1 MSNKE
6 DKEWRPSVKGL
17 DLLFLD
23 GTLGSTKCMEAYERH
38 LNALDDL
45 ARAKYLFG
53 QHERLEI
60 IKKERKLHQI
70 EKELK
75 WNKHKQKIRCHSS
88 SVDNYF
94 ECEND

>member
-1 MSNKE
+1 MSKE
-6 DKEWRPSVKGL
+6 EQEWRPSVRGL
-17 DLLFLD
+17 DLLYLD
-23 GTLGSTKCMEAYERH
+23 GLLGSVKCKEAYNYH
-38 LNALDDL
+38 LNNLDDL

-60 IKKERKLHQI
+60 INKERKEHQI
-70 EKELK
+70 EKERIWKL
-75 WNKHKQKIRCHSS
+75 HKQKIKCHSS

>member
-1 MSNKE
+1 MSIKE

-17 DLLFLD
+17 DLLCLD
-23 GTLGSTKCMEAYERH
+23 GLLGSTKCMDAYNRH

-45 ARAKYLFG
+45 ARAKYLMG

-60 IKKERKLHQI
+60 IKKERKEHQI

-75 WNKHKQKIRCHSS
+75 WNKHKQKIRCCSS
-88 SVDNYF
+88 SVDRYF
-94 ECEND
+94 DNEVD

>member
-6 DKEWRPSVKGL
+6 EEWRPSVRGL

-23 GTLGSTKCMEAYERH
+23 GSLGSTKCMEAYHYH

-45 ARAKYLFG
+45 AREKYLFG
-53 QHERLEI
+53 QHERLEV
-60 IKKERKLHQI
+60 IKKERKLDQI
-70 EKELK
+70 EKERNWKL
-75 WNKHKQKIRCHSS
+75 HKQKIRSHSS

-94 ECEND
+94 DNEND

>member
-1 MSNKE
+1 MSKE
-6 DKEWRPSVKGL
+6 EEWRPSVKGL
-17 DLLFLD
+17 DLLYLD
-23 GTLGSTKCMEAYERH
+23 GCLWSNKCMEAYERH

-60 IKKERKLHQI
+60 IKKERKEHQI

-75 WNKHKQKIRCHSS
+75 WNKYKQKIRCHSS

-94 ECEND
+94 ESEND

>member
-1 MSNKE
+1 MSSKKE
-6 DKEWRPSVKGL
+6 EWRPSVRGL
-17 DLLFLD
+17 DLLYLD
-23 GTLGSTKCMEAYERH
+23 GSLGSMKCMEAYNYH

-60 IKKERKLHQI
+60 IKKERKEHQI
-70 EKELK
+70 EKERIWKL
-75 WNKHKQKIRCHSS
+75 HKQKIKCHSS

>member
-1 MSNKE
+1 MSSKE
-6 DKEWRPSVKGL
+6 EEWRPSVRGL
-17 DLLFLD
+17 DLLYLD
-23 GTLGSTKCMEAYERH
+23 GCLGSMKCMEAYNYH

-45 ARAKYLFG
+45 AKAKYLFG

-60 IKKERKLHQI
+60 IKKERKLHKI
-70 EKELK
+70 EKERI

-94 ECEND
+94 DNEND

>member
-1 MSNKE
+1 MSIKE
-6 DKEWRPSVKGL
+6 EEWRPSVKGL

-23 GTLGSTKCMEAYERH
+23 GLLGSTKCMDAYNRH

-45 ARAKYLFG
+45 ARAKYLMG
-53 QHERLEI
+53 QHERLDI

>member
-1 MSNKE
+1 MSSKE
-6 DKEWRPSVKGL
+6 EEWRPSVKGL
-17 DLLFLD
+17 DLLYLD
-23 GTLGSTKCMEAYERH
+23 GSLGSMKCMEAYERH

-53 QHERLEI
+53 QQERLEV

-70 EKELK
+70 EKERIWKLHSK
-75 WNKHKQKIRCHSS
+75 KIRSTS
-88 SVDNYF
+88 NVVDKYF

>member
-1 MSNKE
+1 MSIKE
-6 DKEWRPSVKGL
+6 EEWRPSVRGL
-17 DLLFLD
+17 DLLYLD
-23 GTLGSTKCMEAYERH
+23 GTLGSVKCMEAYNYH

-70 EKELK
+70 EKERIWKL
-75 WNKHKQKIRCHSS
+75 HKQKIRCHSS

>member
-1 MSNKE
+1 MSKE
-6 DKEWRPSVKGL
+6 EWRQSVRGL
-17 DLLFLD
+17 DLLYLD
-23 GTLGSTKCMEAYERH
+23 GTLGSMKCTEAYERH
-38 LNALDDL
+38 LNNLDDL
-45 ARAKYLFG
+45 AREKYLFG

-60 IKKERKLHQI
+60 IKKERKLDQI

-75 WNKHKQKIRCHSS
+75 WIKHKQKIKCHSS

>member
-1 MSNKE
+1 MSIKE
-6 DKEWRPSVKGL
+6 QEWRPSVRGL
-17 DLLFLD
+17 DLLYLD
-23 GTLGSTKCMEAYERH
+23 GSLGSVKCMEAYKYH

-45 ARAKYLFG
+45 AREKYLFG

-60 IKKERKLHQI
+60 IKKERKEHQI
-70 EKELK
+70 EKERIWKL
-75 WNKHKQKIRCHSS
+75 HKQKIRCHSS

>member
-1 MSNKE
+1 MSIKE
-6 DKEWRPSVKGL
+6 DKEWRPSVRGL

-23 GTLGSTKCMEAYERH
+23 GSLGSTKCMEAYERH

-60 IKKERKLHQI
+60 IKKERKLDQI

-75 WNKHKQKIRCHSS
+75 WIKHKQKIRCHSS

>member
-1 MSNKE
+1 MSKE
-6 DKEWRPSVKGL
+6 EEQEWRPSVRGL

-23 GTLGSTKCMEAYERH
+23 GSLGSTKCTEAYERH

-45 ARAKYLFG
+45 ARAKYLMG

-60 IKKERKLHQI
+60 IKKERKEHQI
-70 EKELK
+70 EKERIWKL
-75 WNKHKQKIRCHSS
+75 HKQKIRCHSS

>member
-1 MSNKE
+1 MSSKE
-6 DKEWRPSVKGL
+6 EEWRPSVKGL

-23 GTLGSTKCMEAYERH
+23 GSLGSTKCMEAYERH

-45 ARAKYLFG
+45 AKAKYLMG

-60 IKKERKLHQI
+60 IKKERKEHQI

>member
-1 MSNKE
+1 MSKE
-6 DKEWRPSVKGL
+6 EEWRPSVRGL

-23 GTLGSTKCMEAYERH
+23 GSLGSNKCMEAYERH

-70 EKELK
+70 EKERIWKL
-75 WNKHKQKIRCHSS
+75 HKQKIRSHSS

-94 ECEND
+94 DNEND

>member
-1 MSNKE
+1 MRKE
-6 DKEWRPSVKGL
+6 EEWRPSVRGL

-23 GTLGSTKCMEAYERH
+23 GCLGSTKCMEAYQYH

-60 IKKERKLHQI
+60 IKKERKEHKI
-70 EKELK
+70 EKERIWKL
-75 WNKHKQKIRCHSS
+75 HKQKIRCHSS

>member
-1 MSNKE
+1 MSIKE
-6 DKEWRPSVKGL
+6 EEWRPSVKGL

-23 GTLGSTKCMEAYERH
+23 GCLGSNKCMEAYNHH

-45 ARAKYLFG
+45 ARAKYLMG

-60 IKKERKLHQI
+60 IKKERKEHKI
-70 EKELK
+70 EKERIWKL
-75 WNKHKQKIRCHSS
+75 HKQKIKCHSS

>member
-1 MSNKE
+1 MSIKE
-6 DKEWRPSVKGL
+6 EEWRPSVRGL
-17 DLLFLD
+17 DLLYLD
-23 GTLGSTKCMEAYERH
+23 GLLGSVKCTEAYNYH
-38 LNALDDL
+38 LNNLDDL

-60 IKKERKLHQI
+60 IKKERKEHKI
-70 EKELK
+70 EKEK
-75 WNKHKQKIRCHSS
+75 NWIKHKQKIRCHSS

>member
-1 MSNKE
+1 MSIKE
-6 DKEWRPSVKGL
+6 EQEWRPSVRGL
-17 DLLFLD
+17 DLLYLD
-23 GTLGSTKCMEAYERH
+23 GTLGSVKCMEAYNYH
-38 LNALDDL
+38 LNNLDDL
-45 ARAKYLFG
+45 ARAKYLMG

>member
-1 MSNKE
+1 MSSKKE
-6 DKEWRPSVKGL
+6 EWRPSVRGL
-17 DLLFLD
+17 DLLYLD
-23 GTLGSTKCMEAYERH
+23 GLLGSVKCTEAYERH
-38 LNALDDL
+38 LNNLDDL

-53 QHERLEI
+53 QHERVEI

-75 WNKHKQKIRCHSS
+75 WKSHKQKIRSHSS

>member
-17 DLLFLD
+17 DLLCLD
-23 GTLGSTKCMEAYERH
+23 GLLGSTKCMDAYNRH

-45 ARAKYLFG
+45 ARAKYLMG

-60 IKKERKLHQI
+60 IKKERKEHQI

>member
-6 DKEWRPSVKGL
+6 EWRPSVRGL

-23 GTLGSTKCMEAYERH
+23 GCLGSNKCMEAYNRH

-45 ARAKYLFG
+45 AREKYLFG

-60 IKKERKLHQI
+60 IKKERKEHKI
-70 EKELK
+70 EKERIWKLHSK
-75 WNKHKQKIRCHSS
+75 KIRSTS
-88 SVDNYF
+88 NVVDKYF
-94 ECEND
+94 DSLSD

>member
-1 MSNKE
+1 MSKE
-6 DKEWRPSVKGL
+6 EEWRPSVKGL

-23 GTLGSTKCMEAYERH
+23 GSLGSTKCMEAYHYH

-45 ARAKYLFG
+45 AREKYLFG
-53 QHERLEI
+53 QHERLDI
-60 IKKERKLHQI
+60 IKKERKLDQI

-75 WNKHKQKIRCHSS
+75 LIKHKQKIRCHSS

-94 ECEND
+94 ESEND

>member
-1 MSNKE
+1 MSKE
-6 DKEWRPSVKGL
+6 EEWRPSVRGL

-23 GTLGSTKCMEAYERH
+23 GSLGSVKCKEAYQYH

-45 ARAKYLFG
+45 ARAKYLMG
-53 QHERLEI
+53 QHERLEV
-60 IKKERKLHQI
+60 IKKERKEHKI
-70 EKELK
+70 EKERI

>member
-1 MSNKE
+1 MSTKE
-6 DKEWRPSVKGL
+6 EEWRPSVRGL
-17 DLLFLD
+17 DLLCLD
-23 GTLGSTKCMEAYERH
+23 GSLGSVKCMEAYERH